1 MMLCLVTD
9 RRRLGAAVGAGADD
23 WDGLLEQQVR
33 AAAGAGVDLVQV
45 REPDLDGGALTSLV
59 RRLVKV
65 CEGSTTRV
73 LVNDRMDVA
82 IAAGAA
88 GVQLKERSF
97 SPDEAR
103 SISPAGFLIGC
114 SVHSIAAAAARR
126 TADFLIAGT
135 VLPTASKPNA
145 DYLEWEGL
153 QQIVNAAAGTPVLGI
168 GGLDVSSIPLLA
180 RSCASGLAGIGVFI
194 PGRGEAVTELIKKRV
209 SEMRFAFDS
218 VRGVP

>member
-9 RRRLGAAVGAGADD
+9 RRRLGAAVGAGAEQWDD
-23 WDGLLEQQVR
+23 LLEQQVR
-33 AAAGAGVDLVQV
+33 AASAAGIELVQV
-45 REPDLDGGALTSLV
+45 RESDLDARALAVLV
-59 RRLVKV
+59 RRLVKL
-65 CEGSTTRV
+65 CEGSPTRV
-73 LVNDRMDVA
+73 LVNDRVDVA

-97 SPDEAR
+97 SPDEVRRIA
-103 SISPAGFLIGC
+103 PPGFLIGC

-126 TADFLIAGT
+126 SADFLIAGT

-145 DYLEWEGL
+145 DYLEWKGL
-153 QQIVNAAAGTPVLGI
+153 QQIVDAASGTPVLGI
-168 GGLDVSSIPLLA
+168 GGLDVRSIPLLA
-180 RSCASGLAGIGVFI
+180 KSCASGLAGIGVFI

>member
-9 RRRLGAAVGAGADD
+9 RRRLGAAVGAGADQ
-23 WDGLLEQQVR
+23 WDDLLEQQVR
-33 AAAGAGVDLVQV
+33 VAADVGVDLVQV
-45 REPDLDGGALTSLV
+45 RESGLDARALTSLV

-65 CEGSTTRV
+65 CEGSPTRV
-73 LVNDRMDVA
+73 VVNDRLDVA

-103 SISPAGFLIGC
+103 RIAPPGFLIGC
-114 SVHSIAAAAARR
+114 SVHSVAAAAARR
-126 TADFLIAGT
+126 SADFLIAGT

-145 DYLEWEGL
+145 DYLEWKGL

-180 RSCASGLAGIGVFI
+180 KSCASGLAGIGLFI
-194 PGRGEAVTELIKKRV
+194 PGRGEAVTELIKKRM